1 MASRPADAQRTSQ
14 LTGAGCTDEQLL
26 DGLRVGSEAAFAEL
40 YRAQATGIY
49 NLCLRLLGSPEDA
62 QDVTQDVFV
71 KAYRQLPGR
80 DAGFRVGPWLYRVA
94 VNACYDQLR
103 ARKARPS
110 EPLPDEIAS
119 PRIDDIERSELG
131 ELLEQTLAGLSL
143 RHRTVL
149 LLRDVHG
156 LSHGEIAAA
165 LSVSRGATE
174 TLLFRARQ
182 AFRRT
187 YTTLARTEPH
197 HPCDLA
203 RRAVVDSVGG
213 GLSERQRR
221 RILAH
226 AKDCPHCRETVAT
239 WSLGAFGLVAFVH
252 FTPLPAALATPP
264 FAAAVAG
271 GVAGSLAASGAGAGA
286 ASGAGA
292 GTAGGAGAGAASGA
306 GVAGATAAAGGVS
319 SGALSI
325 GAALTAGAVV
335 KASLLAV
342 AAGALAVTGGVS
354 AHHLMSANRHAPTA
368 AAAAGRAK
376 AAKGTQPASSAARL
390 HGKSRPATGA
400 LRGKG
405 GVAGRSKV
413 PGTAQGTGHARSAHA
428 AGSGVKA
435 HPAQAVSRAG
445 GHTAH
450 QAAKRA
456 PHAQQKPSAKSKAVA
471 KHKKAAKA
479 TKKS

>member
-1 MASRPADAQRTSQ
+1 MASRPADAQYASQ
-14 LTGAGCTDEQLL
+14 LTGAGFTDERLL
-26 DGLRVGSEAAFAEL
+26 DGLRAGSEAAFAEL

-71 KAYRQLPGR
+71 KAYRQLPCY

-174 TLLFRARQ
+174 TMLFRARQ

-226 AKDCPHCRETVAT
+226 AKDCPHCRDTVAT

-252 FTPLPAALATPP
+252 FTPLPAALAAPP

-271 GVAGSLAASGAGAGA
+271 AAAGSLAASGGAA
-286 ASGAGA
+286 VASGAGRGA
-292 GTAGGAGAGAASGA
+292 AGGAGAGAASGA

-319 SGALSI
+319 SGAVST

-354 AHHLMSANRHAPTA
+354 AHHLMTANRHAPATA
-368 AAAAGRAK
+368 AVAGRAK
-376 AAKGTQPASSAARL
+376 VAKGTQSAASAAHL

-413 PGTAQGTGHARSAHA
+413 HGTAQGAGHAKSAHA
-428 AGSGVKA
+428 SGSAVKA
-435 HPAQAVSRAG
+435 HPAQAVSRARG
-445 GHTAH
+445 QTAH

-456 PHAQQKPSAKSKAVA
+456 PHVQQKPSAKSKAVA
-471 KHKKAAKA
+471 KHKKAAKT